1 MDMSENELKK
11 MGQRYGLPAGG
22 LKSQAEEIDPDQERF
37 LENMNGTPIGSLLK
51 IIASLPEV
59 RYEKVASIRR
69 ELDDGRYN
77 IGDSL
82 DEAIDRV
89 LEELIADG

>member
-1 MDMSENELKK
+1 MSEKELKEI
-11 MGQRYGLPAGG
+11 GNRYGLPAGSASRIR
-22 LKSQAEEIDPDQERF
+22 KEEIDPEQERF
-37 LENMNGTPIGSLLK
+37 LENINSTPIGSLLK

-59 RYEKVASIRR
+59 RYEKIATIRR
-69 ELDDGRYN
+69 QLNDGRYN

-89 LEELIADG
+89 LEELIVDN

>member
-1 MDMSENELKK
+1 MSEKELKEI
-11 MGQRYGLPAGG
+11 GNRYGLPAGG
-22 LKSQAEEIDPDQERF
+22 TSRLRDEEVDPDRERF
-37 LENMNGTPIGSLLK
+37 LENMNSTPIGSLLR

-69 ELDDGRYN
+69 QLDDGRYN

-89 LEELIADG
+89 LEELIVDN

>member
-1 MDMSENELKK
+1 MSEKELKEI
-11 MGQRYGLPAGG
+11 GNRYGLPAGG
-22 LKSQAEEIDPDQERF
+22 LSRGRDEEIDPDRERF
-37 LENMNGTPIGSLLK
+37 LENMNSTPIGSLLK

-69 ELDDGRYN
+69 QLDGGRYN

-89 LEELIADG
+89 LEELIVDN